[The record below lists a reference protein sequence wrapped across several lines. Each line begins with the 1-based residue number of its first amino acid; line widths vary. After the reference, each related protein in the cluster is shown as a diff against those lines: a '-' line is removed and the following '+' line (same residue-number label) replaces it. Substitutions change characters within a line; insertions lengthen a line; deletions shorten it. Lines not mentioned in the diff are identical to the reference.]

1 LRHYQNVERA
11 IFARLAKK
19 MTEAKNL
26 TDVVELQVAYWQK
39 QFGLASQA
47 KQPEVSSLGIR
58 VAGDVGIPSMETRSM
73 DDTKLVRVVNAISKS
88 KNPRTKNQSHSHN
101 PRSIA
106 RPRGDAAPLN
116 GARPRERRGTLSSKR
131 LEGRNSGPSETLG
144 EVISRPTCAESAR

>member
-73 DDTKLVRVVNAISKS
+73 DDTKLVRVVNANLKKQKS
-88 KNPRTKNQSHSHN
+88 THKK
-101 PRSIA
+101 SIA
-106 RPRGDAAPLN
+106 LAQSKVHRKASGGRSASQ
-116 GARPRERRGTLSSKR
+116 RGTTKR
-131 LEGRNSGPSETLG
+131 TSGNVVKQTLRG
-144 EVISRPTCAESAR
+144 KK